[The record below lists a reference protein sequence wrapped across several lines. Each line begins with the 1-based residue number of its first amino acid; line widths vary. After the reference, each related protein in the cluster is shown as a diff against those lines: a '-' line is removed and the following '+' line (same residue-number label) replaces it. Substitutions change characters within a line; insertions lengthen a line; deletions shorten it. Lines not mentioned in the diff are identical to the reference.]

1 MVISAIF
8 EPKTE
13 SIYIDLHAEQSFT
26 GTFLIFND
34 NREIN
39 ITDGIYQDLLTDDTI
54 KNINAFL
61 NLIPKSKI
69 IVLDFGKIEDV
80 QMNKS
85 DLFAELI
92 DKTDLLLFKNV
103 SKQII
108 EKIGLKIFNSTSN
121 ILVDNIYPNFFLSK
135 DSKEEVEIL
144 DSDTLF
150 QNELLSNII
159 NCKVD
164 KSNDRKHHSSSVYLP
179 VFIDLKKMIV
189 NNKPFFTYIVYK
201 LAMKMKEKWNLKDNP
216 NMETK
221 NPVLFCQNLNS
232 SFIASLLSS
241 FLKLDIL
248 SMDHIGPINKVYS
261 NLKNRIQE
269 GSDYIVISDFVCL
282 GTEVKICKN
291 VINYSGGN
299 YVGNASII
307 RVETLKP
314 EDDYTDYEFVF
325 KITKENNS
333 EIKYKIKTAL
343 K

>member
-1 MVISAIF
+1 MIISVIF
-8 EPKTE
+8 DPKTE
-13 SIYIDLHAEQSFT
+13 GFYIDLHAEQSFT
-26 GTFLIFND
+26 GTFLIFN
-34 NREIN
+34 EIN
-39 ITDGIYQDLLTDDTI
+39 EYNIVDGIFQNLLLDETVENVNYFFDHYQ
-54 KNINAFL
+54 KN
-61 NLIPKSKI
+61 KM
-69 IVLDFGKIEDV
+69 IVLDFKNINDV

-92 DKTDLLLFKNV
+92 DKTEILVFKNV
-103 SKQII
+103 SVEII
-108 EKIGLKIFNSTSN
+108 EKIGLKIFNSSSN
-121 ILVDNIYPNFFLSK
+121 RIIDGIYPTFFLSK
-135 DSKEEVEIL
+135 DNKDEIEINNI
-144 DSDTLF
+144 DDLF
-150 QNELLSNII
+150 KDELLRNII
-159 NCKVD
+159 LCKNNNPNN
-164 KSNDRKHHSSSVYLP
+164 KKHHSSSVYLP
-179 VFIDLKKMIV
+179 VFIDLKNMIV
-189 NNKPFFTYIVYK
+189 NEKPFFTYIVYK
-201 LAMKMKEKWNLKDNP
+201 LAMKMREKWSLEDNP
-216 NMETK
+216 NNETK

-299 YVGNASII
+299 YIGNASII

-314 EDDYTDYEFVF
+314 EDDYTDYEYVF
-325 KITKENNS
+325 KITKKNNT